1 VIGQTRIDE
10 LEIPDPSRG
19 PVTGRHARSYW
30 RESWDRLLDNRIGL
44 FCGGVILLIAVI
56 ALLAPL
62 ISQFVTHATYR
73 DQDLANIFAPPSR
86 AHWLGTDELGRD
98 TLTRLVY
105 GARVS
110 MTVGFLTVGL
120 SLSVGG
126 AVGLLSG
133 FYGGWVDNLLMR
145 LVDMLL
151 SIPSIFLFIL
161 LSILFRP
168 DAVGL
173 SAIIAFVGWGGV
185 ARLVRGEVISV
196 RGREF
201 MIASR
206 SVGAGDLRL
215 MLRHLLPNVLHVM
228 IVAASLAVGQ
238 IILVEAALSF
248 LGLGIQPPTASW
260 GNMLTLSRQYFYHS
274 VYLVIFPGICIFVTV
289 LCTNIFGN
297 AVRDSFDPR
306 LR

>member
-1 VIGQTRIDE
+1 VI
-10 LEIPDPSRG
+10 DPSSVADLRAE
-19 PVTGRHARSYW
+19 PEASPARLRRSQSYW
-30 RESWDRLLDNRIGL
+30 RESWERLAANRIGL
-44 FCGGVILLIAVI
+44 FCGGVILVLAAI
-56 ALLAPL
+56 ALCAPL
-62 ISQFVTHATYR
+62 ISSYVTHFSYR
-73 DQDLANIFAPPSR
+73 DQDLASIFDPPSR
-86 AHWLGTDELGRD
+86 LHWLGTDELGRD

-110 MTVGFLTVGL
+110 LTVGFLTVAL
-120 SLSVGG
+120 SLTVGSTLG
-126 AVGLLSG
+126 MLAG
-133 FYGGWVDNLLMR
+133 FHGGWLDNLLMR

-185 ARLVRGEVISV
+185 ARLVRAEVLSV
-196 RGREF
+196 KQREF
-201 MIASR
+201 MIASK
-206 SVGAGDLRL
+206 SVGAGSLRL
-215 MLRHLLPNVLHVM
+215 MLQHLLPNVLHVM

-248 LGLGIQPPTASW
+248 LGLGIQPPTPSW
-260 GNMLTLSRQYFYHS
+260 GNMLSLAQQYYYHS
-274 VYLVIFPGICIFVTV
+274 IYLIIFPGVCIFATV